1 MNVAEHKFT
10 PAKSADSHIRALN
23 NVEERRFS
31 AA

>member
-1 MNVAEHKFT
+1 MLECFQLYGLEELENAC
-10 PAKSADSHIRALN
+10 S